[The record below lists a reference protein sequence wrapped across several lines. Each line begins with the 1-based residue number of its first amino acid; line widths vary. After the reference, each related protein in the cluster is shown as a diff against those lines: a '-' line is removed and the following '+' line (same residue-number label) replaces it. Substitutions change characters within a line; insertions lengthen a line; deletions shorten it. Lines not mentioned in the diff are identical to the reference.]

1 MVFVAVVFNAV
12 DVVIRGAVVVDAI
25 NVVVLVAGGRWCMLR
40 STAFVVVIFAGEG
53 DVVFIAVSKER
64 IAALPGPRQVLKI
77 SYYSTNYGKIEI
89 LP

>member
-25 NVVVLVAGGRWCMLR
+25 KVVVLVAGGRWCMLR

-53 DVVFIAVSKER
+53 DVVFIAVSLDAER
-64 IAALPGPRQVLKI
+64 KDCSFTR
-77 SYYSTNYGKIEI
+77 SSTSSQNI
-89 LP
+89 LL